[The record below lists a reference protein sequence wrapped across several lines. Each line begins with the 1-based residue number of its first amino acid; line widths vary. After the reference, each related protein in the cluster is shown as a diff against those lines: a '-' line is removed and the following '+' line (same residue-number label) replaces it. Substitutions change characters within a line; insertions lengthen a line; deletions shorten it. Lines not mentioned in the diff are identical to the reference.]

1 MENENV
7 KIGQVINCELLYG
20 KFETGVVYFI
30 NRGNNQDLLFSINK
44 FIDDFNKTD
53 KSSFMLFKYEVRVM
67 SIDELPSSSISEI
80 TSLAGDVNLITSV
93 PPFSGKRQLFV
104 HQLTSDKNVYS
115 EMTDFIFAADK
126 YAASELKERFVSF
139 AMQYPQRAID
149 FFGGEGG
156 FARILRPFFSFYGA
170 QIMCNLNSIAFG
182 ALSSFTDEK
191 DKISHVITKSMR
203 QIIDGNITSQAQLR
217 QILENINPHELVNFY
232 LEKISR
238 DGYTASQKDIP
249 YLVDM
254 VFGHIQTQTK
264 ACVIPEQYT
273 KGTIGSY
280 IVKFE
285 NKEFSKNIT
294 MQFKHRESAVVY
306 IMLLIARLNSKN
318 VDVRVLLEKN
328 KAAFIDILKKV
339 YGLPDK
345 SLYERYDKMVYRKIN
360 ETIKSK
366 SESKLKQCRSDINGK
381 VHSAL
386 VDFDSPYPFLIDH
399 REGHLLIPEN
409 NIVLPEQFRAY
420 PLI

>member
-1 MENENV
+1 
-7 KIGQVINCELLYG
+7 
-20 KFETGVVYFI
+20 
-30 NRGNNQDLLFSINK
+30 
-44 FIDDFNKTD
+44 
-53 KSSFMLFKYEVRVM
+53 
-67 SIDELPSSSISEI
+67 
-80 TSLAGDVNLITSV
+80 
-93 PPFSGKRQLFV
+93 
-104 HQLTSDKNVYS
+104 
-115 EMTDFIFAADK
+115 
-126 YAASELKERFVSF
+126 
-139 AMQYPQRAID
+139 
-149 FFGGEGG
+149 
-156 FARILRPFFSFYGA
+156 
-170 QIMCNLNSIAFG
+170 
-182 ALSSFTDEK
+182 
-191 DKISHVITKSMR
+191 
-203 QIIDGNITSQAQLR
+203 
-217 QILENINPHELVNFY
+217 
-232 LEKISR
+232 
-238 DGYTASQKDIP
+238 
-249 YLVDM
+249 
-254 VFGHIQTQTK
+254 
-264 ACVIPEQYT
+264 
-273 KGTIGSY
+273 
-280 IVKFE
+280 
-285 NKEFSKNIT
+285 